1 MTAMEDTCFYKKI
14 FIFQDLDAD
23 ELQRIMQLTESRSF
37 AANATI
43 IREGESG
50 DSMFIMCQGEVNI
63 TKRLSLVLD
72 QDLPKEKRMIR
83 LKAEDGVSFGEMAL
97 LENDT
102 RTATVTAITDC
113 RLLELKRDDFLGFIH
128 ENTATGCKIM
138 LRLAQLLSRFLR
150 KTDQDVV
157 KLTTAL
163 AIALG
168 G

>member
-1 MTAMEDTCFYKKI
+1 
-14 FIFQDLDAD
+14 
-23 ELQRIMQLTESRSF
+23 
-37 AANATI
+37 
-43 IREGESG
+43 
-50 DSMFIMCQGEVNI
+50 MFIMCQGEVEI
-63 TKRLSLVLD
+63 TKRLTLTLSEDV
-72 QDLPKEKRMIR
+72 PKERGMTH

-102 RTATVTAITDC
+102 RTATVIALTDC
-113 RLLELKRDDFLGFIH
+113 RFLEFSRKDFLDFI
-128 ENTATGCKIM
+128 EGNPLTGSKLL
-138 LRLAQLLSRFLR
+138 LRLAQLLSRRLR

>member
-1 MTAMEDTCFYKKI
+1 MEDLSFYKKI
-14 FIFQDLDAD
+14 YIFQDLEED
-23 ELQRIMQLTESRSF
+23 ELKLILQLTKPRTF
-37 AANATI
+37 PANSTI
-43 IREGESG
+43 IKEGDSG
-50 DSMFIMCQGEVNI
+50 DCMYIMGEGEVNI
-63 TKRLSLVLD
+63 TKRLTLVLD

-102 RTATVTAITDC
+102 RSATVTALTDC
-113 RLLELKRDDFLGFIH
+113 RLLELNRDDFLRFIR
-128 ENTATGCKIM
+128 ENSVTGCKIM

>member
-1 MTAMEDTCFYKKI
+1 MEDLSFYKKI
-14 FIFQDLDAD
+14 FIFQDLEEE
-23 ELQRIMQLTESRSF
+23 ELRRVLQLTRPRSF
-37 AANATI
+37 TLNSAI
-43 IREGESG
+43 ISEGESG
-50 DSMFIMCQGEVNI
+50 DCMYIMCEGEVNI
-63 TKRLSLVLD
+63 TKRLTLVLD

-83 LKAEDGVSFGEMAL
+83 LKAADGASFGEMAL

-102 RTATVTAITDC
+102 RTATVTALTDC
-113 RLLELKRDDFLGFIH
+113 RLLELSRDDFLRFIR
-128 ENTATGCKIM
+128 ENSVTGCKIM

>member
-1 MTAMEDTCFYKKI
+1 MEDLSFYKKI
-14 FIFQDLDAD
+14 FIFQDLDD
-23 ELQRIMQLTESRSF
+23 EEIREILQLARPRSF
-37 AANATI
+37 SANSTI
-43 IREGESG
+43 IKEGETG
-50 DSMFIMCQGEVNI
+50 DSMYIMVEGEVNI
-63 TKRLSLVLD
+63 TKRLTLVLD
-72 QDLPKEKRMIR
+72 QDLPKEKRMLR
-83 LKAEDGVSFGEMAL
+83 LKAEDGVTFGEMAL

-102 RTATVTAITDC
+102 RTATVTALTDC
-113 RLLELKRDDFLGFIH
+113 RLLELKRDDFLRFIH
-128 ENTATGCKIM
+128 ESCTTGCKIM

>member
-1 MTAMEDTCFYKKI
+1 MEDLIFYKKI
-14 FIFQDLDAD
+14 FIFQDLDED
-23 ELQRIMQLTESRSF
+23 ELQRVLQLARHRSF
-37 AANATI
+37 SANSVI
-43 IREGESG
+43 IQEGESG
-50 DSMFIMCQGEVNI
+50 DSMYIMCEGEVNI
-63 TKRLSLVLD
+63 TKRLTLVLD

-83 LKAEDGVSFGEMAL
+83 LKAADGVSFGEMAL

-102 RTATVTAITDC
+102 RTATVTALTDC
-113 RLLELKRDDFLGFIH
+113 RLLELNRDDFLGFIRD
-128 ENTATGCKIM
+128 NSVTGCKIM

-150 KTDQDVV
+150 KTDSDVV

>member
-1 MTAMEDTCFYKKI
+1 MEDLAFFKKI
-14 FIFQDLDAD
+14 FIFQDLEED
-23 ELQRIMQLTESRSF
+23 EIQQILQLAQPRSF
-37 AANATI
+37 SATSTI
-43 IREGESG
+43 IKEGESG
-50 DSMFIMCQGEVNI
+50 DSMFIMVAGEVNI
-63 TKRLSLVLD
+63 TKRLTLVLD

-83 LKAEDGVSFGEMAL
+83 LKAEDGASFGEMAL

-102 RTATVTAITDC
+102 RSATVTALTDC

-128 ENTATGCKIM
+128 QSCTTGCRIM

-150 KTDQDVV
+150 KTDQDLV

>member
-1 MTAMEDTCFYKKI
+1 MEDLSFYKKI
-14 FIFQDLDAD
+14 FIFQDLEEE
-23 ELQRIMQLTESRSF
+23 ELQRVLQLTRPRFFS
-37 AANATI
+37 AKDVI
-43 IREGESG
+43 IKEGESG
-50 DSMFIMCQGEVNI
+50 DSMYIMREGEVNI
-63 TKRLSLVLD
+63 TKRLTLVLD

-83 LKAEDGVSFGEMAL
+83 LKAADGASFGEMAL

-102 RTATVTAITDC
+102 RTATVTALTDC
-113 RLLELKRDDFLGFIH
+113 KLVELNRDDFLGFIR
-128 ENTATGCKIM
+128 ENSVTGIKIM

-150 KTDQDVV
+150 KTDSDVV

>member
-1 MTAMEDTCFYKKI
+1 MDDLAFYNKI
-14 FIFQDLDAD
+14 FIFQDLNEE
-23 ELQRIMQLTESRSF
+23 ELQQVLHVAKPCFF
-37 AANATI
+37 ATNSVI
-43 IREGESG
+43 IKEGDSG
-50 DSMFIMCQGEVNI
+50 DSMYIMGQGEVEI
-63 TKRLSLVLD
+63 TKRLTMVLD
-72 QDLPKEKRMIR
+72 QDLPKEKRMIH

-102 RTATVTAITDC
+102 RSATVTALTDC
-113 RLLELKRDDFLGFIH
+113 HLLELSREDFLGFIR
-128 ENTATGCKIM
+128 ENSITGCKIL
-138 LRLAQLLSRFLR
+138 LRLAQLLSHFLR

>member
-1 MTAMEDTCFYKKI
+1 MEDLNFYKKI
-14 FIFQDLDAD
+14 FIFQDLDGE
-23 ELQRIMQLTESRSF
+23 ELQKVLQLARHRFFS
-37 AANATI
+37 ANSVI
-43 IREGESG
+43 IKEGESG
-50 DSMFIMCQGEVNI
+50 DSMYIMREGEVNI
-63 TKRLSLVLD
+63 TKRLTLVLD

-83 LKAEDGVSFGEMAL
+83 LKAADGVSFGEMAL

-102 RTATVTAITDC
+102 RTATVTALTDC
-113 RLLELKRDDFLGFIH
+113 KLLELNRDDFLRFIR
-128 ENTATGCKIM
+128 ENSATGIKIM

-150 KTDQDVV
+150 KTDSDVV

>member
-1 MTAMEDTCFYKKI
+1 MDAMQYLEFFKKI
-14 FIFQDLDAD
+14 FIFQDMEQE
-23 ELQRIMQLTESRSF
+23 ELQMVLQLAEPRF
-37 AANATI
+37 FPANSVI
-43 IREGESG
+43 IKEGDSG
-50 DSMFIMCQGEVNI
+50 DSMFIMCEGEVNI
-63 TKRLSLVLD
+63 TKRLTLVLD

-102 RTATVTAITDC
+102 RTATVTALTDC
-113 RLLELKRDDFLGFIH
+113 RLLELKRDDFLKFIQEH
-128 ENTATGCKIM
+128 SAAGCKIM
-138 LRLAQLLSRFLR
+138 VRLAQLLSRFLR

>member
-1 MTAMEDTCFYKKI
+1 MEDLAFYKKI
-14 FIFQDLDAD
+14 FIFQDLDD
-23 ELQRIMQLTESRSF
+23 EELQKILQLTTPRSF
-37 AANATI
+37 TANATI
-43 IREGESG
+43 IKEGESG
-50 DSMFIMCQGEVNI
+50 DCMYIMCAGEVNI
-63 TKRLSLVLD
+63 TKRLTLVLD

-83 LKAEDGVSFGEMAL
+83 LKAADGVSFGEMAL

-102 RTATVTAITDC
+102 RSATVTALTDC
-113 RLLELKRDDFLGFIH
+113 RLLELNREDFLGFIRAD
-128 ENTATGCKIM
+128 TVPGCKIM

>member
-1 MTAMEDTCFYKKI
+1 MEDLACYKKI
-14 FIFQDLDAD
+14 FIFQDLNEE
-23 ELQRIMQLTESRSF
+23 ELHKILHLAKPRFFATNSVIIKEGDSGDCMYIMG
-37 AANATI
+37 
-43 IREGESG
+43 EGEV
-50 DSMFIMCQGEVNI
+50 EI
-63 TKRLSLVLD
+63 TKRLTMVID
-72 QDLPKEKRMIR
+72 QDLPKEKRMIH

-102 RTATVTAITDC
+102 RSATVTALTDC
-113 RLLELKRDDFLGFIH
+113 HLLELSREVFLGYIQEH
-128 ENTATGCKIM
+128 SVTGCKIL
-138 LRLAQLLSRFLR
+138 LRLAQLLSHFLR

>member
-1 MTAMEDTCFYKKI
+1 MEDLSFYKKI
-14 FIFQDLDAD
+14 FIFQDLEND
-23 ELQRIMQLTESRSF
+23 ELQRVLQLAKRRFF
-37 AANATI
+37 AVNSVI
-43 IREGESG
+43 IKEGESG
-50 DSMFIMCQGEVNI
+50 DSMYIMYEGEVNI
-63 TKRLSLVLD
+63 TKRLTLVLD

-83 LKAEDGVSFGEMAL
+83 LRAEDGASFGEMAL

-102 RTATVTAITDC
+102 RTATVTALTDC
-113 RLLELKRDDFLGFIH
+113 RLLELNRDDFLGFIR
-128 ENTATGCKIM
+128 ENSATGCKIM

-150 KTDQDVV
+150 KTDSDVV